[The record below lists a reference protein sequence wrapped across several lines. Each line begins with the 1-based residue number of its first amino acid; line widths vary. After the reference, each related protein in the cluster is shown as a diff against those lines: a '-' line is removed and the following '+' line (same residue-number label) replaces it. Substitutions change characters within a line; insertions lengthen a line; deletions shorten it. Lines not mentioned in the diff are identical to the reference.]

1 VGIHEEGFNRYLPV
15 SASLMQVFRRK
26 VMAQRFWPQMSEERM
41 LVGIGEPAYGS
52 KTARVVEAQAQV
64 AGKKQID
71 MIMLLHRGALR
82 EDTQVPAHPQMDQD
96 RALFQVK
103 QKVFAPSPQV
113 QQTLP
118 GHPPGKIGVHRQT
131 QATIP
136 YHGPLQALSQ
146 QMRGDTQSGDFDFGQ
161 LGHG

>member
-1 VGIHEEGFNRYLPV
+1 MGIHEEGFNRYLPV
-15 SASLMQVFRRK
+15 SASLIQVFRCK
-26 VMAQRFWPQMSEERM
+26 IMAQRFWPQMSEGRM

-52 KTARVVEAQAQV
+52 KTARVVEAQAQIV
-64 AGKKQID
+64 GKEQID

-82 EDTQVPAHPQMDQD
+82 EDAQVSAHPQVDQD
-96 RALFQVK
+96 RSPFQVE

-113 QQTLP
+113 QQALP

-136 YHGPLQALSQ
+136 HHGTLQTPSQ
-146 QMRGDTQSGDFDFGQ
+146 QMGGDTQSGNFDFRQ
-161 LGHG
+161 FGHG